1 MDMQKVDQDFKSKQ
15 KDIKNKIS
23 NLKMSRQLMKKKKI
37 RNQIQRTF

>member
-1 MDMQKVDQDFKSKQ
+1 MQKVDQDFKSKQ